1 MNIIRAKF
9 FLIDAN
15 PKKVYIVF
23 CSDLGMC
30 GGYNINVS
38 KLAETKISRDDKV
51 FVIGTKQYS
60 YYKRNF
66 NVVNEMLPSDT
77 VKYSD
82 LKKIA
87 DEAIEMYKNDE
98 VGQIV
103 CLYTHFVNNVT
114 FNAEEE
120 VIIPCK
126 KEKVE
131 KKSNVETLLEPNAE
145 EILENLIPMMIESEV
160 YAKWLESKVAEQGSR
175 RFAMENATD
184 NAEEL
189 TEELLLAYNQARQAA
204 ITQEITEIVS
214 GADAL

>member
-1 MNIIRAKF
+1 
-9 FLIDAN
+9 
-15 PKKVYIVF
+15 
-23 CSDLGMC
+23 
-30 GGYNINVS
+30 
-38 KLAETKISRDDKV
+38 
-51 FVIGTKQYS
+51 
-60 YYKRNF
+60 
-66 NVVNEMLPSDT
+66 MLPSDT

-145 EILENLIPMMIESEV
+145 EILENLIPMMIESEI